1 MCSKVSDVSGCAG
14 VFLACQVGNGEEVWG
29 AYHPVGYSQTELSD
43 LMANVMEEGITGPMS
58 DQHDCE
64 YRYAGQVHGHGR
76 SRLNGMSSNFVCLVS
91 QCLFT
96 DEAND
101 CS

>member
-1 MCSKVSDVSGCAG
+1 VG
-14 VFLACQVGNGEEVWG
+14 VFSACKVRNGEEVWG
-29 AYHPVGYSQTELSD
+29 AYHPVVGYSKTELMG

-76 SRLNGMSSNFVCLVS
+76 SRPNGMSSIFVRLVS
-91 QCLFT
+91 
-96 DEAND
+96 
-101 CS
+101 